1 MRQGLEHK
9 FEPMAANQFVMGK
22 MERKVHRRVNVIS
35 EVCVGNNTRVSKRGK
50 KGVLKSQK
58 EGAGLFLRLGYTT

>member
-1 MRQGLEHK
+1 
-9 FEPMAANQFVMGK
+9 MGK
-22 MERKVHRRVNVIS
+22 MERKVHRRVNVVS